1 MECRNAERRHLRWSD
16 LRLREVTR
24 VRGLCRPWAVA
35 VGSGLRAVLAGLP
48 WCTAGRGTGTVTVTV
63 MGFGFGV
70 RGSGSAAK
78 MAELAV
84 ERAATNEVR
93 TLAEGIAATQGPEI
107 ERMTSW
113 LETWGEN
120 PAPAGDMAG
129 MDHSGMDMGGLDQDA
144 AMEEL
149 QSLSGTKFDRRFLEL
164 MTEHHRGAVEMAE
177 AQLRAGQNPEALEL
191 AQQIIDDQTT
201 EIALMATML
210 EDL

>member
-1 MECRNAERRHLRWSD
+1 MTNKA
-16 LRLREVTR
+16 RLAT
-24 VRGLCRPWAVA
+24 VA
-35 VGSGLRAVLAGLP
+35 GSVVLALTL
-48 WCTAGRGTGTVTVTV
+48 TACGGAAEEATPAQSTDPTNTPSQSPGGTNVIDADHNEADTAFAQMMIVHHEG
-63 MGFGFGV
+63 
-70 RGSGSAAK
+70 AIE

>member
-1 MECRNAERRHLRWSD
+1 MTNKA
-16 LRLREVTR
+16 RLAT
-24 VRGLCRPWAVA
+24 VA
-35 VGSGLRAVLAGLP
+35 GSVVLALTL
-48 WCTAGRGTGTVTVTV
+48 TACGG
-63 MGFGFGV
+63 
-70 RGSGSAAK
+70 AAEEATPAQSTDTTDTPTQSPAETNVIDADHNEADTAFAQMMIVHHEGAIE

-93 TLAEGIAATQGPEI
+93 TLAEGIAAAQGPEI

-149 QSLSGTKFDRRFLEL
+149 ESLSGTKFDRRFLEL